1 MKLWLPLGDFQGL
14 GSPIWI
20 QKRGQT
26 EPTSPNSSANAT
38 GTLEVRGSTV
48 ASSCNLKPHGEGQ
61 LMIQRPW
68 KRAEPFGARSWT
80 SYSSRLVIRK
90 STIDYQTQ
98 LGEHLNCWKASRQE
112 RYAYRNCSLFAIHI
126 HLFSQEG
133 GLCKVLV
140 ASTPLMWTKMVG
152 KMLSLLRRKSQAER
166 GSTWQ
171 NQIRASASGFPA
183 VWNLVLQPS
192 KG

>member
-1 MKLWLPLGDFQGL
+1 MEVPFGYTRGGRLNLQALIRVL
-14 GSPIWI
+14 ISPVPWRCEIE
-20 QKRGQT
+20 K
-26 EPTSPNSSANAT
+26 
-38 GTLEVRGSTV
+38 
-48 ASSCNLKPHGEGQ
+48 ASSWNLKPHGEGQ

-98 LGEHLNCWKASRQE
+98 LGEHLNCWKASRKE

-152 KMLSLLRRKSQAER
+152 KMLSLLRRKS
-166 GSTWQ
+166 
-171 NQIRASASGFPA
+171 
-183 VWNLVLQPS
+183 
-192 KG
+192 